1 MSSTQ
6 SIDHVIDQ
14 AIDGGQLVG
23 TVVMVCSKDEI
34 LYSRA
39 AGWADR
45 EAQRPIQED
54 AIFRAASLTK
64 PLVAATILAMAE
76 QSLLRV
82 DDPVTTYLPYF
93 RPRLADGTE
102 PVITLKHLLTH
113 TAGLT
118 YDYSKDPR
126 ISSGLSITDRTLE
139 EVLQLIAQQPLGYAP
154 GTAWAYSMAIDV
166 LGRVA
171 EVIHGA
177 RLSDAVAYYVTRPLG
192 MADTAFGVTDLARLA
207 VPYSDGA
214 ERPDRMA
221 DPHTVATPWGSTVTF
236 SPGRILRDLPFQS
249 GGGGMATTATDYTAF
264 LRALLAGGTPILS
277 SETVRMA
284 TADQMGFER
293 EPGLAFSFLG
303 SYTND
308 PGKADQTWPAGTNNW
323 GGVYGH
329 IWSLAPAQGLA
340 MVSLSNTAFYGG
352 ELVYPK
358 ALRHAVYSAFA

>member
-1 MSSTQ
+1 MTNTQ
-6 SIDHVIDQ
+6 SIDGVIDQ
-14 AIDGGQLVG
+14 AIDSGLLVG
-23 TVVMVCSKDEI
+23 TVVMVCRQDAI
-34 LYSRA
+34 VYRRA

-45 EAQRPIQED
+45 EAQRPMRED

-76 QSLLRV
+76 RNLLRL
-82 DDPVTTYLPYF
+82 DDPVTTHLPYF

-102 PVITLKHLLTH
+102 PVIMLRHLLTH
-113 TAGLT
+113 TAGLS
-118 YDYSKDPR
+118 YDYSRDPR
-126 ISSGLSITDRTLE
+126 ISSGLSMTDRTLE
-139 EVLQLIAQQPLGYAP
+139 QTLQLIAEQPLGTVP

-177 RLSDAVAYYVTRPLG
+177 RLGDAVAHYVTRPLG
-192 MADTAFGVTDLARLA
+192 MADTAFGVTDRARLA

-221 DPHTVATPWGSTVTF
+221 DPHTVATPWGTTVTF
-236 SPGRILRDLPFQS
+236 SPERILKDLPFQS
-249 GGGGMATTATDYTAF
+249 GGGGMATTAGDYTAF
-264 LRALLAGGTPILS
+264 LRALLAGGAPILS
-277 SETVRMA
+277 SQTTAMA
-284 TADQMGFER
+284 TADQLGFER
-293 EPGLAFSFLG
+293 EPGLSFSFLG
-303 SYTND
+303 SYTRD
-308 PGKADQTWPAGTNNW
+308 PARADQTWPAGTNNW

-329 IWSLAPAQGLA
+329 VWSLAPAQGLA

-352 ELVYPK
+352 ELAYPK